1 VGQDGPGT
9 VTVMHRDEGC
19 AVVLRGEF
27 DLACHATL
35 GSALDN
41 ALRRNVEVLVDL
53 SGVTFLDGSCV
64 RELALLLTLHGERL
78 VLEGSSREVE
88 VSVTA
93 CGMEDLVRVGRPR
106 LPCLDTRVP
115 RL

>member
-1 VGQDGPGT
+1 M
-9 VTVMHRDEGC
+9 VTVVHRDEGC

-27 DLACHATL
+27 DLACYATL

-41 ALRRNVEVLVDL
+41 ALGRNVEVLVDL
-53 SGVTFLDGSCV
+53 SGVTFFDAACV
-64 RELALLLTLHGERL
+64 RELALLLALHGERL

-93 CGMEDLVRVGRPR
+93 CGMEDLIRFGRLRRVTEDVRA
-106 LPCLDTRVP
+106 RV
-115 RL
+115 

>member
-1 VGQDGPGT
+1 MDRDGPGT
-9 VTVMHRDEGC
+9 ITVHHCDEGC

-41 ALRRNVEVLVDL
+41 ALGRKVEVLADL
-53 SGVTFLDGSCV
+53 SGLTFLDAACV
-64 RELALLLTLHGERL
+64 RELALFLALHGERL
-78 VLEGSSREVE
+78 VLEGASREVE

-93 CGMEDLVRVGRPR
+93 CGMEDLIRFGRLRHATEDVRARA
-106 LPCLDTRVP
+106 
-115 RL
+115 

>member
-1 VGQDGPGT
+1 MGQEGLGT
-9 VTVMHRDEGC
+9 VTVVHRDEGC

-35 GSALDN
+35 GSALDD
-41 ALRRNVEVLVDL
+41 ALRRNAEVLVDL

-64 RELALLLTLHGERL
+64 RELVLLLALHGQRL
-78 VLEGSSREVE
+78 ALGGYSREVE

-93 CGMEDLVRVGRPR
+93 CGMEDLIRFGSPHRGTKDVRARA
-106 LPCLDTRVP
+106 
-115 RL
+115 